1 MSTRKPRTRT
11 ERRQQTNTQMLTTRF
26 TTETFQENKRFR
38 DIHNI
43 PCIYSSSLPISDKL
57 PYQDY
62 YVLEMNNSINR
73 IMGIGKISKT
83 LQTTERIYSYKY
95 YNRYTYK
102 GTSYAK
108 IYDAKIYDA
117 KIYDAKIYDAKIYD
131 TKLYDTELCD
141 TQLCKKETL
150 PQQYR
155 DIIERVERKIFY
167 GKGHIKRGSS
177 FTSFPI
183 YKHTEDIPD
192 LISVFNYIM
201 SSKIM

>member
-1 MSTRKPRTRT
+1 
-11 ERRQQTNTQMLTTRF
+11 MLTTRF
-26 TTETFQENKRFR
+26 TTETFQENKRYR
-38 DIHNI
+38 DTHNI

-73 IMGIGKISKT
+73 IMGIGKISKK
-83 LQTTERIYSYKY
+83 LEPTETIYSYKY

-102 GTSYAK
+102 GK
-108 IYDAKIYDA
+108 IYAPINQDD
-117 KIYDAKIYDAKIYD
+117 
-131 TKLYDTELCD
+131 
-141 TQLCKKETL
+141 L
-150 PQQYR
+150 PQKYQ
-155 DIIERVERKIFY
+155 DIIMRIERKIFY

-177 FTSFPI
+177 FTSYPI

-201 SSKIM
+201 TTTLM